1 MKLPG
6 GAILPWKLSV
16 KIIWKWKN
24 ILTTMGGQKQEVKS
38 LEAGDIP
45 YVEVTKKRPK
55 VYSLASNQNLRGN
68 GHCKN
73 EGQKGNS
80 RLVYFF
86 FFFFFFQNY
95 LRDTGIDFELLCSPA
110 HTQTGFKK
118 KKTGLNDFMLI
129 RRQRGNFFI
138 CQGNFRNQGCAIR
151 SRECKNVSR

>member
-1 MKLPG
+1 MRLPG
-6 GAILPWKLSV
+6 GAILPWKLSD

-24 ILTTMGGQKQEVKS
+24 ILMTMGGQKQEVKS

-55 VYSLASNQNLRGN
+55 VYSLASNQNLRRN

-86 FFFFFFQNY
+86 FFFFFFKIMSEILGQI
-95 LRDTGIDFELLCSPA
+95 LSSFVHRHIHKPSR
-110 HTQTGFKK
+110 
-118 KKTGLNDFMLI
+118 KKTGPNDFMLI
-129 RRQRGNFFI
+129 RRQQGNFFI
-138 CQGNFRNQGCAIR
+138 CGQF
-151 SRECKNVSR
+151 S

>member
-16 KIIWKWKN
+16 RIIWKWKN
-24 ILTTMGGQKQEVKS
+24 ILTTMGAQKQEVES

-55 VYSLASNQNLRGN
+55 VQSLASNQNLRRN

-86 FFFFFFQNY
+86 FSFFFFQHY
-95 LRDTGIDFELLCSPA
+95 LRDKGIDFELLCSLA
-110 HTQTGFKK
+110 HTPTFKK
-118 KKTGLNDFMLI
+118 KKTGPNDFMLI
-129 RRQRGNFFI
+129 RRQRGYFFI
-138 CQGNFRNQGCAIR
+138 FGQFSYSRVRNKIQGM
-151 SRECKNVSR
+151 

>member
-6 GAILPWKLSV
+6 GAILLWKLSV

-24 ILTTMGGQKQEVKS
+24 ILTTMGGQKQEVES

-55 VYSLASNQNLRGN
+55 VQSLASNQNLRRN

-73 EGQKGNS
+73 EGQRRNS

-86 FFFFFFQNY
+86 FSFFFFNIISEIREQILSSFVHWHIHQPS
-95 LRDTGIDFELLCSPA
+95 R
-110 HTQTGFKK
+110 
-118 KKTGLNDFMLI
+118 KKTGPNDFMLI
-129 RRQRGNFFI
+129 RRQRGYFFI
-138 CQGNFRNQGCAIR
+138 FGQF
-151 SRECKNVSR
+151 S